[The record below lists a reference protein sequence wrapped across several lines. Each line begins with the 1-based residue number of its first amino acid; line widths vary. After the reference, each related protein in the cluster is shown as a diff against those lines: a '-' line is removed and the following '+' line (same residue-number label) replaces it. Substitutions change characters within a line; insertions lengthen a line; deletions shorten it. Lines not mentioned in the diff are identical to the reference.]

1 VIAKVNDGVNMYLVY
16 WRLPVVITLRL
27 IIFIIPFYVQ
37 DSGSLRIQH
46 NECPSPH
53 GALHQ
58 GCRRRH
64 EEAVSNPQ
72 IS

>member
-1 VIAKVNDGVNMYLVY
+1 MYLVY